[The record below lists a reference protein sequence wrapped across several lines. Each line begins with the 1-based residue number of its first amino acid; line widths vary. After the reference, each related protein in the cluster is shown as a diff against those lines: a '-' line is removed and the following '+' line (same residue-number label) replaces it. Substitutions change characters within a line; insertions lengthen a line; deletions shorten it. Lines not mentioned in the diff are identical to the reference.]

1 MFIEKWYKDRFGG
14 HMSNKRIEKDSY
26 DRNLIPAETAARI
39 EREGENYKHQPE
51 ENSDIKTDAGYS
63 VDNEGLVNNFAV
75 EPEMYYEEPGDIKE
89 QEEAQAQQRQQE
101 LSEVNQT
108 DEKGKLSIE
117 EDNRGKGVGII

>member
-1 MFIEKWYKDRFGG
+1 
-14 HMSNKRIEKDSY
+14 MSNKRIEKDSY